1 MQLSEAIRKRIV
13 NLVIEKNITLHR
25 LALLSGIPYST
36 LSSFINKKSKSP
48 TIDTILHIC
57 EGLNIELKDFFM
69 DDLFKDVESE

>member
-13 NLVIEKNITLHR
+13 NLVIENNITLHR
-25 LALLSGIPYST
+25 LALLFGIPYST
-36 LSSFINKKSKSP
+36 LSSLINKKSKSP
-48 TIDTILHIC
+48 TIDTIPHIC

>member
-13 NLVIEKNITLHR
+13 NLVIENNITLHR